1 MTTILSPK
9 QLAVFRDLG
18 EKYPVGPSRLLKRRH
33 YKIVREWSNHY
44 NREVPLSVVLETVP
58 AHMCDPARARFF
70 GYDPV
75 ELMALGINDTDTA
88 RRAARACAKEGES
101 YTASHR
107 RAKLAL
113 SRIEV
118 AINHV
123 RRVGAPG
130 IWLVTCYSAEVG
142 SLWSYARIWGETKE
156 AVEAQARL
164 IGPMTGLNPNWPLII
179 KFDRLGTREDAMR
192 DTIQHIT
199 RGVNSLK
206 NDLNSYK
213 ERVRTTELK
222 LAAETEKL
230 SALMGGVML
239 LSGSEED
246 SERGQHSE

>member
-1 MTTILSPK
+1 MTMILSPK

-33 YKIVREWSNHY
+33 YKIVRDWSNHY

-58 AHMCDPARARFF
+58 AHVCDPSRAQFF
-70 GYDPV
+70 GYDPI
-75 ELMALGINDTDTA
+75 ELMALGINETSSS
-88 RRAARACAKEGES
+88 RRAARSCAKEGES
-101 YTASHR
+101 YASSHR

-123 RRVGAPG
+123 RKVGAPG
-130 IWLVTCYSAEVG
+130 IWIVSSHYAEMG
-142 SLWSYARIWGETKE
+142 SLWSYARIWGETRE

-164 IGPMTGLNPNWPLII
+164 IGPMTGLDPNWPLNI
-179 KFDRLGTREDAMR
+179 KFDRLGTREDAMK
-192 DTIQHIT
+192 DTIHQIT
-199 RGVNSLK
+199 RGVNALK

-239 LSGSEED
+239 LSGSDED
-246 SERGQHSE
+246 SEKEAAQ

>member
-1 MTTILSPK
+1 MTMILSPK

-33 YKIVREWSNHY
+33 YKIVRDWSNHY

-58 AHMCDPARARFF
+58 AHVCDPSRATFF
-70 GYDPV
+70 GYDPI
-75 ELMALGINDTDTA
+75 ELMALGINETSSS
-88 RRAARACAKEGES
+88 RRAARSCAKEGES
-101 YTASHR
+101 YAASHR

-123 RRVGAPG
+123 RKVGAPG
-130 IWLVTCYSAEVG
+130 IWIVSSHYAGMG

-164 IGPMTGLNPNWPLII
+164 IGPMTGLDPNWPLNI
-179 KFDRLGTREDAMR
+179 KFERLGTREDAMK
-192 DTIQHIT
+192 DTIHQIT

-206 NDLNSYK
+206 NDLHAYK

-246 SERGQHSE
+246 SEKEAAL